1 MIHAIKEIC
10 IFMLIAQAIL
20 FFVPEGTYMKYVRIL
35 VGILVI
41 LRITE
46 PLLEIF
52 LDENTGKEMQER
64 MAGILE
70 EAEENGQML
79 FVEDGSVGIYRG
91 IEAELKKKLDLCRND
106 YVVKEVTFDEEEGMV
121 VITVELRQE
130 EAKEKAAGEIRIPPV
145 VLESEKIKKE
155 KESDDNLKYEE
166 IQELKEQYGNCIGV
180 DPESIVIRGD
190 GGIDRG

>member
-52 LDENTGKEMQER
+52 LDENTGKEIQER

-70 EAEENGQML
+70 EAEQNGQML

-91 IEAELKKKLDLCRND
+91 IEAELKKKLVLCRND
-106 YVVKEVTFDEEEGMV
+106 YEVKDVTFDEEEGMV
-121 VITVELRQE
+121 VITVESRQE
-130 EAKEKAAGEIRIPPV
+130 EAKEKAAGEIRITPV
-145 VLESEKIKKE
+145 TLENEGVQENKE
-155 KESDDNLKYEE
+155 PEDNLKYEKM
-166 IQELKEQYGNCIGV
+166 QELKEQYGNCIGV
-180 DPESIVIRGD
+180 DPESIVIRGT

>member
-155 KESDDNLKYEE
+155 KEYDDNLKYEE